1 MVQPQDEKG
10 RGGNEMNTYT
20 ISFAGTAY
28 IEAETEQEASEAF
41 KSQIDEISMFSQ
53 FEISDSVESE

>member
-41 KSQIDEISMFSQ
+41 KSQIDEIACFAE
-53 FEISDSVESE
+53 FEVTE